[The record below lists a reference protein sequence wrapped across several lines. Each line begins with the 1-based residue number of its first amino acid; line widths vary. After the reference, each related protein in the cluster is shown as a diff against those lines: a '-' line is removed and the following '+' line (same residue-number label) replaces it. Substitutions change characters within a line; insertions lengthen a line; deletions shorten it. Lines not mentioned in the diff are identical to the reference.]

1 MGWYRPT
8 VKHPRRFSVIFQNP
22 TLIDRFS
29 SSPGPVVEMEETMR
43 AKHSLT
49 YLVMCLGWMLPIT
62 TVHSSQ
68 LIFWK
73 DTRPWALSL
82 SPCEYAPPWV
92 VAKLPD
98 SLSSAREQL
107 AEWVGSRQLI
117 FWALPCP
124 HILWL
129 PRKQQLQPPVEIPQ
143 GHSLPLVMG
152 KGMPGEWPTSPA
164 PRCLAKVCEYQCKSW
179 GSAAVTVL
187 LTDSTTSLSFCC
199 PWKQAEL
206 LMRR

>member
-22 TLIDRFS
+22 MFIDRFS
-29 SSPGPVVEMEETMR
+29 SSPGPVVGIEETMR

-82 SPCEYAPPWV
+82 SPCEYAPSWV
-92 VAKLPD
+92 VAKLPN
-98 SLSSAREQL
+98 SLSPAREQL

-117 FWALPCP
+117 FWAFPCP
-124 HILWL
+124 HILWVTQKAAAAATSGNS
-129 PRKQQLQPPVEIPQ
+129 PR
-143 GHSLPLVMG
+143 PLTASG
-152 KGMPGEWPTSPA
+152 YGERHARGMAYFTS
-164 PRCLAKVCEYQCKSW
+164 S
-179 GSAAVTVL
+179 
-187 LTDSTTSLSFCC
+187 
-199 PWKQAEL
+199 
-206 LMRR
+206 